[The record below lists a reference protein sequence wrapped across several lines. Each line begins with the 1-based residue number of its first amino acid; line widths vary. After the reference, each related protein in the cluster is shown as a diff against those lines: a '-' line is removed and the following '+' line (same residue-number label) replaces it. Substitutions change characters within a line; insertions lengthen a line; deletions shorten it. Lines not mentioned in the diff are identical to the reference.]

1 MMLVASIVTVAS
13 QTIRLPLRCT
23 PVLLLLC
30 LCRCSCTAPLCFSL
44 TALLPVVRFLLL
56 LQLLL
61 LLLLLRLLMLF
72 RTTTLLM
79 LLRLLLLVLLGL
91 LVVRTLLLVRTLL
104 PVLLLLLLILLLL
117 LDLPKACVVLPLQP
131 LEVSDYLGTA
141 QWRLPRER
149 VVHANKFLEVIV
161 GQPPSGYGIADLT
174 EASRAA
180 GLRGGGFEDGRFPL
194 CDPLRLASHDFP

>member
-1 MMLVASIVTVAS
+1 MM
-13 QTIRLPLRCT
+13 
-23 PVLLLLC
+23 
-30 LCRCSCTAPLCFSL
+30 
-44 TALLPVVRFLLL
+44 LL
-56 LQLLL
+56 LQMVLLMMPMLAL
-61 LLLLLRLLMLF
+61 LVLLMLALLRLL
-72 RTTTLLM
+72 R
-79 LLRLLLLVLLGL
+79 LLRLLLLVLPGL
-91 LVVRTLLLVRTLL
+91 LVVRTLLLVRILL

-117 LDLPKACVVLPLQP
+117 LDLPKACVVLPPQP

-149 VVHANKFLEVIV
+149 VVQANKFLEVIV

-180 GLRGGGFEDGRFPL
+180 GLRGGGFEGGRFPL